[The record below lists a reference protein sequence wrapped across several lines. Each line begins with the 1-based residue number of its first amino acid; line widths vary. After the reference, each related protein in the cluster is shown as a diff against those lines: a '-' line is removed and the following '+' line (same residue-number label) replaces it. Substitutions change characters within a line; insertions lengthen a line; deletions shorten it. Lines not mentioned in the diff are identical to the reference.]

1 MTISLMRYLAVAL
14 ALGIS
19 GAVIAAKVPTARKAP
34 PGADKVK
41 VDANTERV
49 IKGAL
54 KYLAS
59 QQ

>member
-19 GAVIAAKVPTARKAP
+19 GSVIAAKVPTARKVP

-54 KYLAS
+54 K
-59 QQ
+59 